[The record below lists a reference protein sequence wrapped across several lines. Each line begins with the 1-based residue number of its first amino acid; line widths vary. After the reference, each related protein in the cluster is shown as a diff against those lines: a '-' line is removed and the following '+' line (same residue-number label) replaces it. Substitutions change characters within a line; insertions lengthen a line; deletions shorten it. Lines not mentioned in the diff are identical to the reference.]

1 VKDVLGLLSLGIVCA
16 SLGCGGGG
24 VTFDESKK
32 GVAKLVDD
40 TFETAL
46 SDLAPKRFPEEA
58 LPCRSG
64 GGTGPATGEYM
75 ANGSLEFEVPR
86 EESSKRHVR
95 RVRDYWQEK
104 GYDAVR
110 VVPSGETVFAQTG
123 GYRLSFNVTSTAGS
137 ALLGA
142 SGPCAKPDNDQELE
156 EPPEFRALGDAGA

>member
-1 VKDVLGLLSLGIVCA
+1 LLCLGIVCA
-16 SLGCGGGG
+16 GLGCGGGE

-32 GVAKLVDD
+32 RVATLVDE

-46 SDLAPKRFPEEA
+46 SDLAPKSFPAEP

-64 GGTGPATGEYM
+64 GGTGPATGEFM

-95 RVRDYWQEK
+95 KVRDYWQEK

-142 SGPCAKPDNDQELE
+142 SGPCAKADNDQELE
-156 EPPEFRALGDAGA
+156 EPPKFRALGDAGA